1 MSQKPI
7 DILKKY
13 FGYSSFRRG
22 QEKIIESI
30 INKKDTFAIMPTGG
44 GKSICYQIPALTME
58 GITIVISPLISLMKD
73 QVDTLRENGI
83 NASFINSSLSSKEV
97 NNVILGAISGHCKI
111 LYVAPERLEQDY
123 FKNTVKSLNISMVAV
138 DEAHCV
144 SQWGHDF
151 RVSYK
156 KIAPFIDSLSKR
168 PVVCAFTATATPKV
182 KTDIIELLNLQNPE
196 CFTTGFDRENL
207 FFSVIRNENK
217 LDFILKYI
225 AKNKNNSGIIY
236 AATRKEVDNLYEKL
250 LRKGYSVGKYH
261 AGLSDDERTK
271 NQEAFVYDDIKIII
285 ATNAFGMGIDKSN
298 VRFVIHHN
306 MPKNMESY
314 YQEAGRAG
322 RDGENSEC
330 ILLFSG
336 QDIHIQKFLIQQS
349 IPSFERQ
356 KIELQKLNSMIEYCR
371 TTSCLRK
378 YILNY
383 FGEEY
388 NEENCD
394 NCSNCTNDSELVD
407 ITVEAQKILSCV
419 YRMNQNY
426 GITLISEVL
435 KGSKNQRIMNFRFN
449 NLSTY
454 GIMSEYKLK
463 DIVDLINAL
472 IADQYLMLTETEYPV
487 IKLTE
492 KSYPV
497 LKGTKKV
504 MRKIIIVKEQ
514 SISKDKTL
522 FEQLKALRKEL
533 AYSENVPPYII
544 FSDAVLTEMCKY
556 YPTNKEV
563 MLTLKGIG
571 EKKYEKYGDKFET
584 LIKAYVKENNIV
596 ANSIPLTTSTSHETS
611 TKSKTHIIT
620 FELYK
625 NGLSVSKIAENR
637 NLSPKTIQNHLLKCA
652 EEGLG
657 INLDSFIPPE
667 YSDLIYEKI
676 KTLGA
681 DKLRPIKEALP
692 EDVDYMAIRAAI
704 CKYERNKNAS

>member
-1 MSQKPI
+1 MNPKPL
-7 DILKKY
+7 DMLKKY
-13 FGYSSFRRG
+13 FGYSSFRKG

-73 QVDTLRENGI
+73 QVDTLRENGV
-83 NASFINSSLSSKEV
+83 NASFINSSLSSREV
-97 NNVILGAISGHCKI
+97 NEVILGAVSGHCKI

-156 KIAPFIDSLSKR
+156 RIAPFIEGLSKR

-182 KTDIIELLNLQNPE
+182 KTDIIELLNLENPE

-207 FFSVIRNENK
+207 FFSVIKNENK
-217 LDFILKYI
+217 LDFTLKYI
-225 AKNKNNSGIIY
+225 AKNKSNSGIIY
-236 AATRKEVDNLYEKL
+236 AATRKEVDSLYEKL
-250 LRKGYSVGKYH
+250 LRKGYSVGRYH
-261 AGLSDDERTK
+261 AGLSDNERIK
-271 NQEAFVYDDIKIII
+271 NQEAFVYDDIKIMI

-356 KIELQKLNSMIEYCR
+356 KIELQKLNSMVDYCR

-388 NEENCD
+388 AEDNCG

-407 ITVEAQKILSCV
+407 ITLEAQKILSCV

-426 GITLISEVL
+426 GITLVSEVL
-435 KGSKNQRIMNFRFN
+435 KGSKTQRIMNFRFN

-454 GIMSEYKLK
+454 GIMSEYTLK

-472 IADQYLMLTETEYPV
+472 IADQYLTLTETEYPV
-487 IKLTE
+487 LNFTE
-492 KSYPV
+492 RSYPV
-497 LKGTKKV
+497 LKGAKKV
-504 MRKIIIVKEQ
+504 MRKIIIIKEK
-514 SISKDKTL
+514 SIAEDKTL
-522 FEQLKALRKEL
+522 FEQLKSLRREL
-533 AYSENVPPYII
+533 AYSEKVPPYII
-544 FSDAVLTEMCKY
+544 FSDSVLTEMCKY
-556 YPTNKEV
+556 YPTNKDV
-563 MLTLKGIG
+563 MLSLKGIG
-571 EKKYEKYGDKFET
+571 EKKYEKYGSKFET

-596 ANSIPLTTSTSHETS
+596 ANSIPLTTSHES
-611 TKSKTHIIT
+611 SPKSKTHIAT

-625 NGLSVSKIAENR
+625 NGLSISKIAENR
-637 NLSPKTIQNHLLKCA
+637 NLSPKTIQDHLLKCA

-657 INLDSFIPPE
+657 VDLDSFIPQE

-676 KTLGA
+676 RVLGTS
-681 DKLRPIKEALP
+681 KLRPIKEALP
-692 EDVDYMAIRAAI
+692 EDVDYMAIKAAI
-704 CKYERNKNAS
+704 CKYERNKSAS

>member
-1 MSQKPI
+1 MNPKPLEM
-7 DILKKY
+7 LKKY
-13 FGYSSFRRG
+13 FGYSSFRKG

-30 INKKDTFAIMPTGG
+30 IRKKDTFAIMPTGG

-73 QVDTLRENGI
+73 QVDTLRENGV
-83 NASFINSSLSSKEV
+83 NASFINSSLSSREV
-97 NNVILGAISGHCKI
+97 NEVILGAVSGHCKI

-156 KIAPFIDSLSKR
+156 RIAPFIEGLSKR

-182 KTDIIELLNLQNPE
+182 KTDIIELLNLENPE

-207 FFSVIRNENK
+207 FFSVIKNENK
-217 LDFILKYI
+217 LDFTLKYI
-225 AKNKNNSGIIY
+225 AKNKDNSGIIY
-236 AATRKEVDNLYEKL
+236 AATRKEVDSLYEKL
-250 LRKGYSVGKYH
+250 LRKGYSVGRYH
-261 AGLSDDERTK
+261 AGLSDDDRTK
-271 NQEAFVYDDIKIII
+271 NQEAFVYDDIKIIV

-356 KIELQKLNSMIEYCR
+356 KIELQKLNSMVDYCR

-388 NEENCD
+388 TEENCG

-407 ITVEAQKILSCV
+407 ITLEAQKILSCV

-426 GITLISEVL
+426 GITLVSEVL
-435 KGSKNQRIMNFRFN
+435 KGSKTQRIMNFRFN

-454 GIMSEYKLK
+454 GIMSEYTLK

-472 IADQYLMLTETEYPV
+472 IADQYLTLTETEYPV
-487 IKLTE
+487 LNLTE

-497 LKGTKKV
+497 LKGAKKV
-504 MRKIIIVKEQ
+504 MRKIIIIKEK
-514 SISKDKTL
+514 SITEDKTL
-522 FEQLKALRKEL
+522 FEQLKSLRREL
-533 AYSENVPPYII
+533 AYSEKVPPYII
-544 FSDAVLTEMCKY
+544 FSDSVLTEMCKY
-556 YPTNKEV
+556 YPTNKDV
-563 MLTLKGIG
+563 MLSLKGIG
-571 EKKYEKYGDKFET
+571 EKKYEKYGSKFET

-596 ANSIPLTTSTSHETS
+596 ANSIPLTTSHEAS
-611 TKSKTHIIT
+611 PKSKTHVVT

-625 NGLSVSKIAENR
+625 NGLSINKIAENR
-637 NLSPKTIQNHLLKCA
+637 NLSPKTIQDHLLKCA

-657 INLDSFIPPE
+657 VDLDSFIPQE

-676 KTLGA
+676 RVLGTS
-681 DKLRPIKEALP
+681 KLRPIKEALP
-692 EDVDYMAIRAAI
+692 EDVDYMAIKAAI
-704 CKYERNKNAS
+704 CKYERNKSAS

>member
-1 MSQKPI
+1 MNPKPLEM
-7 DILKKY
+7 LKKY
-13 FGYSSFRRG
+13 FGYSSFRKG

-30 INKKDTFAIMPTGG
+30 IRKKDTFAIMPTGG

-73 QVDTLRENGI
+73 QVDTLRENGV
-83 NASFINSSLSSKEV
+83 NASFINSSLSSREV
-97 NNVILGAISGHCKI
+97 NEVILGAVSGHCKI

-156 KIAPFIDSLSKR
+156 RIAPFIEGLSKR

-182 KTDIIELLNLQNPE
+182 KTDIIELLNLENPE

-207 FFSVIRNENK
+207 FFSVIKNENK
-217 LDFILKYI
+217 LDFTLKYI
-225 AKNKNNSGIIY
+225 AKNKDNSGIIY
-236 AATRKEVDNLYEKL
+236 AATRKEVDSLYEKL
-250 LRKGYSVGKYH
+250 LRKGYSVGRYH
-261 AGLSDDERTK
+261 AGLSDDDRTK
-271 NQEAFVYDDIKIII
+271 NQEAFVYDDIKIIV

-356 KIELQKLNSMIEYCR
+356 KIELQKLNSMVDYCR

-388 NEENCD
+388 TEENCG

-407 ITVEAQKILSCV
+407 ITLEAQKILSCV

-426 GITLISEVL
+426 GITLVSEVL
-435 KGSKNQRIMNFRFN
+435 KGSKTQRIMNFRFN

-454 GIMSEYKLK
+454 GIMSEYTLK

-472 IADQYLMLTETEYPV
+472 IADQYLTLTETEYPV
-487 IKLTE
+487 LNLTE

-497 LKGTKKV
+497 LKGAKKV
-504 MRKIIIVKEQ
+504 MRKIIIIKEK
-514 SISKDKTL
+514 SITEDKTL
-522 FEQLKALRKEL
+522 FEQLKSLRREL
-533 AYSENVPPYII
+533 AYSEKVPPYII
-544 FSDAVLTEMCKY
+544 FSDSVLTEMCKY
-556 YPTNKEV
+556 YPTNKDV
-563 MLTLKGIG
+563 MLSLKGIG
-571 EKKYEKYGDKFET
+571 EKKYEKYGSKFET

-596 ANSIPLTTSTSHETS
+596 ANSIPLTTSHEAS
-611 TKSKTHIIT
+611 PKSKTHVVT

-625 NGLSVSKIAENR
+625 NGLSINKIAANR
-637 NLSPKTIQNHLLKCA
+637 NLSPKTIQDHLLKCA

-657 INLDSFIPPE
+657 VDLDSFIPQE

-676 KTLGA
+676 RVLGTS
-681 DKLRPIKEALP
+681 KLRPIKEALP
-692 EDVDYMAIRAAI
+692 EDVDYMAIKAAI
-704 CKYERNKNAS
+704 CKYERNKSAS

>member
-1 MSQKPI
+1 MNQKPL
-7 DILKKY
+7 DMLKKY
-13 FGYSSFRRG
+13 FGYSSFRKG

-73 QVDTLRENGI
+73 QVDTLRENGV
-83 NASFINSSLSSKEV
+83 NASFINSSLSSREV
-97 NNVILGAISGHCKI
+97 NEVILGAVSGHCKI

-156 KIAPFIDSLSKR
+156 RIAPFIESLSKR

-182 KTDIIELLNLQNPE
+182 KTDITELLNLQNPE

-207 FFSVIRNENK
+207 FFSVIKNENK

-236 AATRKEVDNLYEKL
+236 AATRKEVDSLYEKL
-250 LRKGYSVGKYH
+250 LRKGYSVGRYH
-261 AGLSDDERTK
+261 AGLSDDERVK
-271 NQEAFVYDDIKIII
+271 NQEAFVYDDIKIMI

-356 KIELQKLNSMIEYCR
+356 KIELQKLNSMVDYCR

-388 NEENCD
+388 PEENCG

-426 GITLISEVL
+426 GITLVSEVL
-435 KGSKNQRIMNFRFN
+435 KGSKTQRIMSFRFN

-454 GIMSEYKLK
+454 GIMSEYTLK

-472 IADQYLMLTETEYPV
+472 IADQYLALTETEYPV
-487 IKLTE
+487 LNLTE
-492 KSYPV
+492 RSYPV

-504 MRKIIIVKEQ
+504 MRKIIIIKEQ
-514 SISKDKTL
+514 SITEDKTL
-522 FEQLKALRKEL
+522 FEQLKSLRREL
-533 AYSENVPPYII
+533 AYSEKVPPYII
-544 FSDAVLTEMCKY
+544 FSDSVLTEMCKY
-556 YPTNKEV
+556 YPTNKDV
-563 MLTLKGIG
+563 MLSLKGIG
-571 EKKYEKYGDKFET
+571 EKKYEKYGSKFET

-596 ANSIPLTTSTSHETS
+596 ANSIPLTTSHEVS
-611 TKSKTHIIT
+611 PKSKTHVVT

-625 NGLSVSKIAENR
+625 NGLSINKIAENR
-637 NLSPKTIQNHLLKCA
+637 NLSPKTIQDHLLKCA

-657 INLDSFIPPE
+657 VDLDSFIPQE

-676 KTLGA
+676 RILGTS
-681 DKLRPIKEALP
+681 KLRPIKEALP
-692 EDVDYMAIRAAI
+692 EDVDYMAIKAAI
-704 CKYERNKNAS
+704 CKYERNKNVS

>member
-1 MSQKPI
+1 MNPKPL
-7 DILKKY
+7 DMLKKY
-13 FGYSSFRRG
+13 FGYSSFRKG

-73 QVDTLRENGI
+73 QVDTLRENGV
-83 NASFINSSLSSKEV
+83 NASFINSSLSSREV
-97 NNVILGAISGHCKI
+97 NEVILGAVSGHCKI

-156 KIAPFIDSLSKR
+156 RIAPFIENLSKR

-182 KTDIIELLNLQNPE
+182 KTDITELLNLQNPE

-207 FFSVIRNENK
+207 FFSVIKNENK

-236 AATRKEVDNLYEKL
+236 AATRKEVDSLYEKL
-250 LRKGYSVGKYH
+250 LRKGYSVGRYH
-261 AGLSDDERTK
+261 AGLSDDERVK
-271 NQEAFVYDDIKIII
+271 NQEAFVYDDIKIMV

-356 KIELQKLNSMIEYCR
+356 KIELQKLNSMVDYCR

-388 NEENCD
+388 AEENCG

-407 ITVEAQKILSCV
+407 ITLEAQKILSCV

-426 GITLISEVL
+426 GITLVSEVL
-435 KGSKNQRIMNFRFN
+435 KGSKTQRIMNFRFN

-454 GIMSEYKLK
+454 GILSEYTLK

-472 IADQYLMLTETEYPV
+472 IADQYLTLTETEYPV
-487 IKLTE
+487 LNLTE

-504 MRKIIIVKEQ
+504 MRKIIIIKEK
-514 SISKDKTL
+514 SIAEDKTL
-522 FEQLKALRKEL
+522 FEQLKSLRREL
-533 AYSENVPPYII
+533 AYSEKVPPYII
-544 FSDAVLTEMCKY
+544 FSDSVLTEMCKY
-556 YPTNKEV
+556 YPTNKDV
-563 MLTLKGIG
+563 MLSLKGIG
-571 EKKYEKYGDKFET
+571 EKKYEKYGSKFET

-596 ANSIPLTTSTSHETS
+596 ANSIPLTTSHETS
-611 TKSKTHIIT
+611 PKSKTYVVT

-625 NGLSVSKIAENR
+625 NGLSINKIAENR
-637 NLSPKTIQNHLLKCA
+637 NLSPKTIQDHLLKCA

-657 INLDSFIPPE
+657 VDLDSFIPQE

-676 KTLGA
+676 RVLGT

-692 EDVDYMAIRAAI
+692 EDVDYMAIKAAI
-704 CKYERNKNAS
+704 CKYERNKSAS

>member
-1 MSQKPI
+1 MNQKPL
-7 DILKKY
+7 DMLKKY
-13 FGYSSFRRG
+13 FGYSSFRKG

-73 QVDTLRENGI
+73 QVDTLRENGV
-83 NASFINSSLSSKEV
+83 NASFINSSLSSREV
-97 NNVILGAISGHCKI
+97 NEVILGAVSGHCKI

-156 KIAPFIDSLSKR
+156 KIAPFIENLSQR

-182 KTDIIELLNLQNPE
+182 KTDITELLNLQNPE

-207 FFSVIRNENK
+207 FFSVIKNENK
-217 LDFILKYI
+217 RDFILKYI

-236 AATRKEVDNLYEKL
+236 AATRKEVDSLYEKL
-250 LRKGYSVGKYH
+250 LRKGYSVGRYH
-261 AGLSDDERTK
+261 AGLSDDERIK
-271 NQEAFVYDDIKIII
+271 NQEAFVYDDIKIMI

-356 KIELQKLNSMIEYCR
+356 KIELQKLNSMVDYCR

-388 NEENCD
+388 PEDNCG

-407 ITVEAQKILSCV
+407 ITLEAQKILSCV

-426 GITLISEVL
+426 GLTLVSEVL
-435 KGSKNQRIMNFRFN
+435 KGSKTQRLMNFRFN

-454 GIMSEYKLK
+454 GIMSEYTLK

-472 IADQYLMLTETEYPV
+472 IADQYLALTETEYPV
-487 IKLTE
+487 LNLTE

-497 LKGTKKV
+497 LKGAKKV
-504 MRKIIIVKEQ
+504 MRKIIIIKEQ
-514 SISKDKTL
+514 SIAEDKTL
-522 FEQLKALRKEL
+522 FEQLKSLRREL
-533 AYSENVPPYII
+533 AYSEKVPPYII
-544 FSDAVLTEMCKY
+544 FSDSVLTEMCKY
-556 YPTNKEV
+556 YPTNKDV
-563 MLTLKGIG
+563 MLSLKGIG
-571 EKKYEKYGDKFET
+571 EKKYEKYGSKFET

-596 ANSIPLTTSTSHETS
+596 ANSIPLTNSHEAS
-611 TKSKTHIIT
+611 PKSKTYAVT

-625 NGLSVSKIAENR
+625 NGLSISKIAENR
-637 NLSPKTIQNHLLKCA
+637 NLSPKTIQDHLLKCA

-657 INLDSFIPPE
+657 VDLDSFIPQE

-676 KTLGA
+676 RILGTS
-681 DKLRPIKEALP
+681 KLRPIKEALP
-692 EDVDYMAIRAAI
+692 EDVDYMAIKAAI
-704 CKYERNKNAS
+704 CKYERNKSAS

>member
-1 MSQKPI
+1 MNPQPI

-13 FGYSSFRRG
+13 FGYSSFRKG
-22 QEKIIESI
+22 QEKIIQSI

-73 QVDTLRENGI
+73 QVDTLRENGV

-97 NNVILGAISGHCKI
+97 NEVILGAISGHCKI

-156 KIAPFIDSLSKR
+156 RIAPFIESLSKR
-168 PVVCAFTATATPKV
+168 PVVSAFTATATPKV
-182 KTDIIELLNLQNPE
+182 KNDIIELLNLKSPE

-207 FFSVIRNENK
+207 FFSVIKNENK

-250 LRKGYSVGKYH
+250 LRKGYSVGRYH

-330 ILLFSG
+330 ILLFGG

-356 KIELQKLNSMIEYCR
+356 RIELQKLSSMVDYCR

-388 NEENCD
+388 ETENCG

-407 ITVEAQKILSCV
+407 ITVESQKILSCV

-435 KGSKNQRIMNFRFN
+435 KGSKNQRILSFRFN

-454 GIMSEYKLK
+454 GLMSEYKLK
-463 DIVDLINAL
+463 DIVDLIDAL
-472 IADQYLMLTETEYPV
+472 IADQYLTLTETEYPV
-487 IKLTE
+487 VKLTE

-497 LKGTKKV
+497 LKGEKKV

-514 SISKDKTL
+514 SITEDKTL

-533 AYSENVPPYII
+533 AYNENVPPYII

-563 MLTLKGIG
+563 MLNLKGIG

-584 LIKAYVKENNIV
+584 LIKAYVRENNIV
-596 ANSIPLTTSTSHETS
+596 ANTIPLTTSHEAS
-611 TKSKTHIIT
+611 PKSKTHIVT

-637 NLSPKTIQNHLLKCA
+637 NLSPKTIQDHLLKCA

-657 INLDSFIPPE
+657 IDLDSFIPQE
-667 YSDLIYEKI
+667 YSELIYEKI
-676 KTLGA
+676 KTLGTA
-681 DKLRPIKEALP
+681 KLRPIKEALP
-692 EDVDYMAIRAAI
+692 EDVDYMAIKAAI
-704 CKYERNKNAS
+704 CKYQRNKHVS

>member
-1 MSQKPI
+1 MNPKPI

-13 FGYSSFRRG
+13 FGYSSFRKG

-97 NNVILGAISGHCKI
+97 NNVILGVISGHCKI

-182 KTDIIELLNLQNPE
+182 KNDIIELLNLENPE

-261 AGLSDDERTK
+261 AGMSDDERTK

-356 KIELQKLNSMIEYCR
+356 RIELQKLNSMIEYCR

-383 FGEEY
+383 FGQEY
-388 NEENCD
+388 NEENCN
-394 NCSNCTNDSELVD
+394 NCSNCINDSELVD
-407 ITVEAQKILSCV
+407 ITIEAQKILSCV

-449 NLSTY
+449 TLSTY

-472 IADQYLMLTETEYPV
+472 IADQYLTLTETEYPV
-487 IKLTE
+487 INLTE

-514 SISKDKTL
+514 SISEDKTL
-522 FEQLKALRKEL
+522 FEQLKTLRKEL

-611 TKSKTHIIT
+611 PKSKTHIIT

-625 NGLSVSKIAENR
+625 NGLSISKIAENR

-676 KTLGA
+676 KTLGT

>member
-1 MSQKPI
+1 MNPKPL
-7 DILKKY
+7 DMLKKY
-13 FGYSSFRRG
+13 FGYSSFRKG

-73 QVDTLRENGI
+73 QVDTLRENGV
-83 NASFINSSLSSKEV
+83 NASFINSSLSSREV
-97 NNVILGAISGHCKI
+97 NEVILGAVSGHCKI

-156 KIAPFIDSLSKR
+156 KIAPFIESLSKR

-182 KTDIIELLNLQNPE
+182 KTDITELLNLQNPE

-207 FFSVIRNENK
+207 FFSVIKNENK

-236 AATRKEVDNLYEKL
+236 AATRKEVDSLYEKL
-250 LRKGYSVGKYH
+250 LRKGYSVGRYH
-261 AGLSDDERTK
+261 AGLSDDERVK
-271 NQEAFVYDDIKIII
+271 NQETFVYDDIKIMV

-356 KIELQKLNSMIEYCR
+356 KIELQKLNSMVDYCR

-383 FGEEY
+383 FGEDYLED
-388 NEENCD
+388 NCG

-407 ITVEAQKILSCV
+407 VTLEAQKILSCV

-426 GITLISEVL
+426 GITLVSEVL
-435 KGSKNQRIMNFRFN
+435 KGSKTQRIMNFRFN

-454 GIMSEYKLK
+454 GIMSEYTLK

-472 IADQYLMLTETEYPV
+472 IADQYLTLTETEYPV
-487 IKLTE
+487 LNLTE
-492 KSYPV
+492 RSYPV

-504 MRKIIIVKEQ
+504 MRKIIIIKEQ
-514 SISKDKTL
+514 SITEDKTL
-522 FEQLKALRKEL
+522 FEQLKSLRREL
-533 AYSENVPPYII
+533 AYSEKVPPYII
-544 FSDAVLTEMCKY
+544 FSDSVLTEMCKY
-556 YPTNKEV
+556 YPTNKDV
-563 MLTLKGIG
+563 MLSLKGIG
-571 EKKYEKYGDKFET
+571 EKKYEKYGSKFET

-596 ANSIPLTTSTSHETS
+596 ANSIPLTTSHEAS
-611 TKSKTHIIT
+611 PKSKTYVVT

-625 NGLSVSKIAENR
+625 NGLSINKIAENR
-637 NLSPKTIQNHLLKCA
+637 NLSPKTIQDHLLKCA

-657 INLDSFIPPE
+657 VDLDSFIPQE

-676 KTLGA
+676 RVLGTS
-681 DKLRPIKEALP
+681 KLRPIKEALP
-692 EDVDYMAIRAAI
+692 EDVDYMAIKAAI
-704 CKYERNKNAS
+704 CKYERNKSAS